1 QENSR
6 SPSTPVTPMPAY
18 SIMETPQ
25 LKKELSRFG
34 VRALPK
40 RQMVLKLKEIF
51 QYTHRDGDS
60 DFEDEIC
67 YSQPL
72 PQQPPAQGP
81 RQPKAGRAA
90 GRRKQLAKASAGLPR
105 DEAGGASHGTG
116 CAPPKGRTKVTHQ
129 PQGAKEQERPSVS
142 LAADGEELPASQES
156 TGSSVDGSDISFG
169 SQSSFVNGFE
179 TCAFTSE
186 EEEEEFPA
194 SQAAARE
201 EEKLEAVRC
210 YIRSNTAL
218 YNRILFYEP
227 IELADL
233 HTELK
238 QNGIKIS
245 KAKLLDFLDSQCITT
260 TMARA
265 RKEQ

>member
-1 QENSR
+1 QENNG

-18 SIMETPQ
+18 SMMETPQ

-51 QYTHRDGDS
+51 QYTHQDGDS
-60 DFEDEIC
+60 DFEDEIS

-72 PQQPPAQGP
+72 PQKSP
-81 RQPKAGRAA
+81 RQLKAGRAA
-90 GRRKQLAKASAGLPR
+90 GRNRAGAPR
-105 DEAGGASHGTG
+105 EM
-116 CAPPKGRTKVTHQ
+116 
-129 PQGAKEQERPSVS
+129 PSVS
-142 LAADGEELPASQES
+142 LAADGELPASQES
-156 TGSSVDGSDISFG
+156 ARSSVDGSDISFG

-179 TCAFTSE
+179 TFAFTSE

-233 HTELK
+233 HAELK

-245 KAKLLDFLDSQCITT
+245 KAKLLDFLDSQCITS

>member
-1 QENSR
+1 QENNR

-40 RQMVLKLKEIF
+40 RQMVMKLKEIF
-51 QYTHRDGDS
+51 QYTHQDEDS
-60 DFEDEIC
+60 DFEDEIS

-72 PQQPPAQGP
+72 PQKSP

-90 GRRKQLAKASAGLPR
+90 GRNRA
-105 DEAGGASHGTG
+105 
-116 CAPPKGRTKVTHQ
+116 
-129 PQGAKEQERPSVS
+129 EQERPSVS

-156 TGSSVDGSDISFG
+156 ARSSLDGSDISFG

-179 TCAFTSE
+179 TCAFTSEE

-233 HTELK
+233 HAELK

>member
-1 QENSR
+1 QENNR

-51 QYTHRDGDS
+51 QYTHQDGDS
-60 DFEDEIC
+60 DFEDEIS

-72 PQQPPAQGP
+72 PQKSPAKRP
-81 RQPKAGRAA
+81 RQPKAGWAA
-90 GRRKQLAKASAGLPR
+90 GGN
-105 DEAGGASHGTG
+105 
-116 CAPPKGRTKVTHQ
+116 
-129 PQGAKEQERPSVS
+129 QGAKEQERPSVF
-142 LAADGEELPASQES
+142 LDGEELPASQES
-156 TGSSVDGSDISFG
+156 ARSSLDGSDISFG

-233 HTELK
+233 HAELK

-245 KAKLLDFLDSQCITT
+245 KAKLLDFLDSQCITS

>member
-1 QENSR
+1 QENDKP
-6 SPSTPVTPMPAY
+6 PSTPMTPMPAY

-51 QYTHRDGDS
+51 QYTHQDVDS
-60 DFEDEIC
+60 DFEDEILS
-67 YSQPL
+67 SQPPL
-72 PQQPPAQGP
+72 QKSPAKRS
-81 RQPKAGRAA
+81 RQSKANQTA
-90 GRRKQLAKASAGLPR
+90 
-105 DEAGGASHGTG
+105 
-116 CAPPKGRTKVTHQ
+116 
-129 PQGAKEQERPSVS
+129 ERWS
-142 LAADGEELPASQES
+142 LAADGEEPMLSASQES
-156 TGSSVDGSDISFG
+156 AVSSADGSDISFG

-179 TCAFTSE
+179 ACDFASE

-201 EEKLEAVRC
+201 EDKLEAVRC

-218 YNRILFYEP
+218 YNKILFYEP
-227 IELADL
+227 IELAVL
-233 HTELK
+233 HAELK

-245 KAKLLDFLDSQCITT
+245 KAKLLDFLDAHCITFT
-260 TMARA
+260 TAGA
-265 RKEQ
+265 RKEK

>member
-1 QENSR
+1 QENDR

-51 QYTHRDGDS
+51 QYTHRDTDS
-60 DFEDEIC
+60 DFEDEIPC
-67 YSQPL
+67 SQPL
-72 PQQPPAQGP
+72 PQKSPAKP
-81 RQPKAGRAA
+81 
-90 GRRKQLAKASAGLPR
+90 
-105 DEAGGASHGTG
+105 E
-116 CAPPKGRTKVTHQ
+116 
-129 PQGAKEQERPSVS
+129 GAKEQKRPSVSPERGS
-142 LAADGEELPASQES
+142 LAADGEEPTLSASQDS
-156 TGSSVDGSDISFG
+156 AAASVDGSDISFG

-179 TCAFTSE
+179 ACAFASE

-227 IELADL
+227 LELADL
-233 HTELK
+233 HAELK

-245 KAKLLDFLDSQCITT
+245 KAKLLDFLDAQCITFT
-260 TMARA
+260 TAGA
-265 RKEQ
+265 RKEK

>member
-1 QENSR
+1 QENNR
-6 SPSTPVTPMPAY
+6 SSSTPVTPMPAY

-51 QYTHRDGDS
+51 QYTHRDEDS
-60 DFEDEIC
+60 DFEDEIS

-72 PQQPPAQGP
+72 PQKSPAKPKRQ

-90 GRRKQLAKASAGLPR
+90 GGDP
-105 DEAGGASHGTG
+105 
-116 CAPPKGRTKVTHQ
+116 
-129 PQGAKEQERPSVS
+129 
-142 LAADGEELPASQES
+142 DGEELPASQES
-156 TGSSVDGSDISFG
+156 AGSSVDGSDISFG

-179 TCAFTSE
+179 TCAFASE

-210 YIRSNTAL
+210 YILSNTAL

-233 HTELK
+233 HAELK

-245 KAKLLDFLDSQCITT
+245 KAKLLNFLDSQCITT

>member
-1 QENSR
+1 QENR

-51 QYTHRDGDS
+51 QYTHQDGDS
-60 DFEDEIC
+60 DFEDEIS

-72 PQQPPAQGP
+72 PQKSP
-81 RQPKAGRAA
+81 RQPKAGWAARAV
-90 GRRKQLAKASAGLPR
+90 GKRKQHVKA
-105 DEAGGASHGTG
+105 D
-116 CAPPKGRTKVTHQ
+116 
-129 PQGAKEQERPSVS
+129 
-142 LAADGEELPASQES
+142 ADGEELPASQES
-156 TGSSVDGSDISFG
+156 ARSSVDGSDISFG

-233 HTELK
+233 HAQLK

-245 KAKLLDFLDSQCITT
+245 KAKLLDFLDSQCITS

>member
-1 QENSR
+1 QENNR

-51 QYTHRDGDS
+51 HYTHRNRDS
-60 DFEDEIC
+60 DFEDEIP

-72 PQQPPAQGP
+72 PQTSPAKRP

-90 GRRKQLAKASAGLPR
+90 GGN
-105 DEAGGASHGTG
+105 
-116 CAPPKGRTKVTHQ
+116 
-129 PQGAKEQERPSVS
+129 QGAKEQERPSVS
-142 LAADGEELPASQES
+142 LAADGEDLPASQES
-156 TGSSVDGSDISFG
+156 AGSSVDGSDISFG

-179 TCAFTSE
+179 TCAFASE

-227 IELADL
+227 IELTDL

-245 KAKLLDFLDSQCITT
+245 KAKLLNFLDSQCITS
-260 TMARA
+260 TMAKA
-265 RKEQ
+265 RKEK

>member
-1 QENSR
+1 QENDR
-6 SPSTPVTPMPAY
+6 SPSTPMTPMPAY

-51 QYTHRDGDS
+51 QYTHQDTDS
-60 DFEDEIC
+60 DFEDEIPC
-67 YSQPL
+67 SQPL
-72 PQQPPAQGP
+72 PQKSPAKL
-81 RQPKAGRAA
+81 RQQLKAGRAA
-90 GRRKQLAKASAGLPR
+90 DRG
-105 DEAGGASHGTG
+105 
-116 CAPPKGRTKVTHQ
+116 
-129 PQGAKEQERPSVS
+129 S
-142 LAADGEELPASQES
+142 LAADVEEPMLSASQES
-156 TGSSVDGSDISFG
+156 AASSLDGSDISFG

-179 TCAFTSE
+179 ACAFASE

-201 EEKLEAVRC
+201 EEKLEAVRS

-227 IELADL
+227 LELADL

-245 KAKLLDFLDSQCITT
+245 KAKLLDFLDAQCITFT
-260 TMARA
+260 TARA
-265 RKEQ
+265 RKEK